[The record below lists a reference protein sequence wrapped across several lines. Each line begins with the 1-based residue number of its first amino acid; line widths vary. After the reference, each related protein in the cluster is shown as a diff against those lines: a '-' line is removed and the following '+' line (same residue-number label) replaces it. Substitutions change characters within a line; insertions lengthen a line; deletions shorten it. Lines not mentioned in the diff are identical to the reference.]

1 MKVLRK
7 DGRTP
12 AGGAYSE
19 AVFMDDDG
27 NVVDRTKATQV
38 RITEFDEKGRRIKE
52 TWGFIET

>member
-1 MKVLRK
+1 
-7 DGRTP
+7 
-12 AGGAYSE
+12 
-19 AVFMDDDG
+19 MDDDG